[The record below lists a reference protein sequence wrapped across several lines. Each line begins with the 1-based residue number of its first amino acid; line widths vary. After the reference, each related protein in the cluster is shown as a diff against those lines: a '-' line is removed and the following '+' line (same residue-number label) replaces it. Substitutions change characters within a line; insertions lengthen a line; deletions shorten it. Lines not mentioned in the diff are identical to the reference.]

1 MIVIMSKDGR
11 NRFLFRSQ
19 GIRFE
24 SLMEERR
31 MLLERGCQ
39 NKSHGLGIGTVI
51 CKKKIMGKNIK
62 LKTYSSIRNSKF
74 ISQESCN

>member
-1 MIVIMSKDGR
+1 MIVKMSKKGR

-39 NKSHGLGIGTVI
+39 NKSHGLGIGTVSLQKENNGEKHQAENI
-51 CKKKIMGKNIK
+51 FLYKKFKI
-62 LKTYSSIRNSKF
+62 Y
-74 ISQESCN
+74 